1 MPIFEFK
8 CLKCEEYMEILVM
21 GSKNDEVEMK
31 CGKCGS
37 TELERILSSTQYKM
51 APNSGSGSK
60 VAAKTRTCS
69 GGSCTTWDLPG
80 HSR

>member
-21 GSKNDEVEMK
+21 GSQDDDVEMV
-31 CGKCGS
+31 CGECGS
-37 TELERILSSTQYKM
+37 PDLERILSSTQYKM
-51 APNSGSGSK
+51 ASGGGTGAKAS
-60 VAAKTRTCS
+60 AKTRTCS

-80 HSR
+80 HTR